1 MATNGSSARRLL
13 WPTAA
18 LIGALAFAASCLLLA
33 PGRHPHQFGAEF
45 AAMAADPFACRGPFP
60 HRILGPLLAWL
71 LGFGREHY
79 WLFAHG
85 TVVLFLAT
93 VAATALRRGASLA
106 GAAVLTATIAA
117 TGAVEVYKGHVGYPE
132 PASFTLLLAG
142 AALTQRAGW
151 FWFVMFLGL
160 LNHEGIAFYWP
171 WLLWRAW
178 RDNGGVRSADWLA
191 APLVVGAYLAIR
203 WLIFAHATEPVLSAN
218 IYFAGL
224 PTLATTGVWAYA
236 MVSVVVYFGLLPMLW
251 AWHCRVAGFLDAGAP
266 MLLLLGST
274 FVMCT
279 YATDLPRFIGFL
291 ALPTVFAGIHLLQ
304 RPRGVV
310 WLAALGGA
318 TTIAIVAQRPV
329 VLHLVDAMLRRMPDP
344 FPIVVVDE
352 WPVFAGYAAAIT
364 TMVVAGAVLAARR
377 DAAPA

>member
-1 MATNGSSARRLL
+1 MALQGSSSRRLP

-33 PGRHPHQFGAEF
+33 PGRHPHQFGEVF

-60 HRILGPLLAWL
+60 HRILGPLVAWA

-85 TVVLFLAT
+85 TVVLFLTA
-93 VAATALRRGASLA
+93 VAATALRRGVAIA
-106 GAAVLTATIAA
+106 GAATLTATVAV

-132 PASFTLLLAG
+132 PATFTLLLAG
-142 AALTQRAGW
+142 VALRRRPGW

-171 WLLWRAW
+171 WLLWQAW
-178 RDNGGVRSADWLA
+178 RENGGMRRTDWIA
-191 APLVVGAYLAIR
+191 APLVVGTYLLVR

-224 PTLATTGVWAYA
+224 PTLATTGLWAYA
-236 MVSVVVYFGLLPMLW
+236 MVSVVVYFGVLPVLW
-251 AWHCRVAGFLDAGAP
+251 AWHVRTAGWLEAGMP
-266 MLLLLGST
+266 LLLLLGST

-279 YATDLPRFIGFL
+279 FATDLPRFIGFL
-291 ALPTVFAGIHLLQ
+291 ALPTVFAGIRLLQ
-304 RPRGVV
+304 QPHGGR
-310 WLAALGGA
+310 WLAALGG
-318 TTIAIVAQRPV
+318 TTAIAIVAQRPV
-329 VLHLVDAMLRRMPDP
+329 VLHLVDAMVRRMPDP

-352 WPVFAGYAAAIT
+352 WSVFAGYAVAIAA
-364 TMVVAGAVLAARR
+364 MVAAGAGAARR
-377 DAAPA
+377 RAATYN